1 MNSQNSFKTIEYPQE
16 LDRRI
21 AELEKELAP
30 FLNTQNLSF
39 ALKEILASATWSVSK
54 ILWVTSCS
62 NVDNIISYIDKYNEY
77 VKLLKERNDFV
88 SHTSSNIAHNY
99 ELRLNE
105 KDKSILNLQNSELKA
120 RKERQELENE
130 VKTLR
135 EEKISL
141 KSERDIIAEGLKRA
155 VIKIK
160 SNILKYWEDLQEK
173 SEDIVELNRLL
184 REAKLLDKRIK
195 NEKIENLQEQIRQFE
210 PIKQW
215 NLHFQKVIDEL
226 QKDKENLK
234 WRVDN
239 YTKLYIKL
247 LDSVNKLGRIT
258 EIDLLEQENQDL
270 LQINLRTI
278 NDNHELIGENEELR
292 TEISTKDLEI
302 QELKRQL
309 AEQKRLNVS
318 KDEQLARIDW
328 IIELAKTN
336 WNKTILLEE
345 ISDSIKPANNSLS
358 VHPSHVARIY
368 NEHDEHHKTVTTQAS
383 WLEKLIANQD

>member
-39 ALKEILASATWSVSK
+39 ALKEILASATGSVSK
-54 ILWVTSCS
+54 ILGVTSCS

-160 SNILKYWEDLQEK
+160 SNILKYGEDLQEK

-210 PIKQW
+210 PIKQG

-234 WRVDN
+234 GRVDN

-318 KDEQLARIDW
+318 KDEQLARIDG

-336 WNKTILLEE
+336 GNKTILLEE

-383 WLEKLIANQD
+383 GLEKLIANQD

>member
-184 REAKLLDKRIK
+184 READLLDKRIK
-195 NEKIENLQEQIRQFE
+195 NEKIENLHEQIRQFE
-210 PIKQW
+210 PIKQR

-278 NDNHELIGENEELR
+278 NDNHELIGENEGLR
-292 TEISTKDLEI
+292 TEISAKDLEI